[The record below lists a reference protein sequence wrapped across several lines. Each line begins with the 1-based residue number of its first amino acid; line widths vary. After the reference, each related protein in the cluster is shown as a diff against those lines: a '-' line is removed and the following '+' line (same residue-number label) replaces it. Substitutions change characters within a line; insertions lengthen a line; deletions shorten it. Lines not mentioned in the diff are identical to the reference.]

1 MIKTKRY
8 IVHPLKFVVSLLT
21 MAAALLLAI
30 CEFVISRPV
39 SALFFIVIALLFLVT
54 TLNNSARI
62 SIDKS
67 GVHCNIAGL
76 RRRSFSWEDIKEV
89 GVFSSRLFTNSNKNR
104 AGTLYIYFSTK
115 PMSAQERFQMILNW
129 SVKDKIVLQY
139 TKERMDAV
147 QLLWS
152 NEIQT
157 YNVGELHL

>member
-1 MIKTKRY
+1 MTKTNHY
-8 IVHPLKFVVSLLT
+8 IVHPLKFAVSLLT
-21 MAAALLLAI
+21 VIVSLFLAV
-30 CEFVISRPV
+30 CEFVISRPI

-54 TLNNSARI
+54 ALNNGARI
-62 SIDKS
+62 SIDES

-115 PMSAQERFQMILNW
+115 PMSEQERFQMILNW

-157 YNVGELHL
+157 YNAGELHF